1 MNKSYLAKTQSQQGT
16 AKQPTQPDPWKAK
29 KPKPNQNIE
38 MWIAPAVQSPFPV
51 DLQSQTPFPASVDT
65 NRTYPHYSRSLI
77 TRRKA
82 TDWASE
88 AFAVTQPFRGP
99 RCRML
104 WSERLG
110 WGQLI
115 AVSQMNSCIETRGGP
130 RAPKPSWH
138 QRAAC
143 AEQGR
148 AGLSSASAWREPR
161 PRPRPRGVPHKLF
174 SSAKRGNSFYR
185 KLHRGENS
193 HRCFATSPRGSAQ
206 ISTAN
211 GATRRLRKPP
221 SVRAAGMQTVL
232 NASASVLSSVCAPTR
247 RASPCPIVLTPTH
260 KFKVNQN
267 RFSRKTG
274 NKKKTLWYSE
284 PVPEKQL

>member
-1 MNKSYLAKTQSQQGT
+1 
-16 AKQPTQPDPWKAK
+16 
-29 KPKPNQNIE
+29 
-38 MWIAPAVQSPFPV
+38 MWIAPAMQSLFPV
-51 DLQSQTPFPASVDT
+51 DLQSQTLFPASVNT
-65 NRTYPHYSRSLI
+65 NRTYPHYSTSLI
-77 TRRKA
+77 MRRKA

-148 AGLSSASAWREPR
+148 AGRSSASAWREPR
-161 PRPRPRGVPHKLF
+161 PRPRPRRRWRGVPHKLL
-174 SSAKRGNSFYR
+174 SSANEGIHFTGNYTGVTIHIGALR
-185 KLHRGENS
+185 R
-193 HRCFATSPRGSAQ
+193 PRGAQ
-206 ISTAN
+206 PRFPRRTEPLGGYVSPPVCERQGCKLSSTLPHPSC
-211 GATRRLRKPP
+211 RP
-221 SVRAAGMQTVL
+221 SVHPHVARHL
-232 NASASVLSSVCAPTR
+232 APLCWHRHTN
-247 RASPCPIVLTPTH
+247 S
-260 KFKVNQN
+260 K
-267 RFSRKTG
+267 
-274 NKKKTLWYSE
+274 
-284 PVPEKQL
+284 

>member
-1 MNKSYLAKTQSQQGT
+1 
-16 AKQPTQPDPWKAK
+16 
-29 KPKPNQNIE
+29 
-38 MWIAPAVQSPFPV
+38 MWIAPAMQSPFPV

-65 NRTYPHYSRSLI
+65 NRTHPHYSRSLI
-77 TRRKA
+77 MRRKA

-104 WSERLG
+104 CSERLG

-148 AGLSSASAWREPR
+148 AGLSMAGTETKTKTKTKTK
-161 PRPRPRGVPHKLF
+161 RGPTQAFLLCE
-174 SSAKRGNSFYR
+174 RGNSFLQEITQGW
-185 KLHRGENS
+185 K
-193 HRCFATSPRGSAQ
+193 FT
-206 ISTAN
+206 
-211 GATRRLRKPP
+211 
-221 SVRAAGMQTVL
+221 
-232 NASASVLSSVCAPTR
+232 SVLCD
-247 RASPCPIVLTPTH
+247 
-260 KFKVNQN
+260 
-267 RFSRKTG
+267 
-274 NKKKTLWYSE
+274 
-284 PVPEKQL
+284 VPEGLSPDFHGERSHSEVT

>member
-1 MNKSYLAKTQSQQGT
+1 
-16 AKQPTQPDPWKAK
+16 
-29 KPKPNQNIE
+29 
-38 MWIAPAVQSPFPV
+38 MWIAPAMQSPFPV

-65 NRTYPHYSRSLI
+65 NRTHPHYSRSLI
-77 TRRKA
+77 MRRKA

-104 WSERLG
+104 CSERMG

-161 PRPRPRGVPHKLF
+161 PRPRRRRRRRRRGVPHKLF
-174 SSAKRGNSFYR
+174 SSANEGIHFYR

-232 NASASVLSSVCAPTR
+232 NASASVLSSVCAPTSR
-247 RASPCPIVLTPTH
+247 VTLPHCADTDTQIQNKSKQV
-260 KFKVNQN
+260 FKKN
-267 RFSRKTG
+267 R
-274 NKKKTLWYSE
+274 NKKKTLWYCE

>member
-1 MNKSYLAKTQSQQGT
+1 MR
-16 AKQPTQPDPWKAK
+16 
-29 KPKPNQNIE
+29 
-38 MWIAPAVQSPFPV
+38 IAPAMQSPFPV

-148 AGLSSASAWREPR
+148 ASLSSAAAWREPR
-161 PRPRPRGVPHKLF
+161 PRPRPRQRRRRRGVPHKLF
-174 SSAKRGNSFYR
+174 SSANEGIHFTGNYTGVKIHIGALR
-185 KLHRGENS
+185 R
-193 HRCFATSPRGSAQ
+193 PRGAQ
-206 ISTAN
+206 PRFP
-211 GATRRLRKPP
+211 RRTEPLGGYVSPP

-232 NASASVLSSVCAPTR
+232 STSASVLSSVCAPTR

-260 KFKVNQN
+260 KFKINQN

-274 NKKKTLWYSE
+274 NKKNLWYSE